1 MKQDLNQNKM
11 IPKDSDL
18 YFFSEDKYTEEHPEW
33 FDK

>member
-1 MKQDLNQNKM
+1 M